1 MKSNEAI
8 RIVIAENSVIIRNGM
23 TAVLKRVPNLK
34 IQPMEVLSTDALQ
47 EFIRMHT
54 PDNI

>member
-1 MKSNEAI
+1 MKKNSRKMKSNEAI

-34 IQPMEVLSTDALQ
+34 IQPMEVLSV
-47 EFIRMHT
+47 
-54 PDNI
+54 